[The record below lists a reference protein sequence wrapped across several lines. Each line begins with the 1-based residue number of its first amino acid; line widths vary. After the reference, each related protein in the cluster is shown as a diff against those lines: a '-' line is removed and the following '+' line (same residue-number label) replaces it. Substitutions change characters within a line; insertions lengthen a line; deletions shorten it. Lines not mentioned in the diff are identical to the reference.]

1 MELILKRI
9 ARKEDYTIG
18 HLMVDGKFFADTLED
33 TDRGLT
39 QKMSLSTLLQKKIH
53 SKTAIPTGRYQIVWT
68 YSNHFGKSMPLLM
81 NVPGYAG
88 VRIHSGNSAKDTEGC
103 ILVGKN
109 DKIGWISQSR
119 EYISK
124 LYPII
129 EDACKKGK
137 VYITIE

>member
-109 DKIGWISQSR
+109 DKVGWISQSR
-119 EYISK
+119 EYIAK

-129 EDACKKGK
+129 EAACKKEK
-137 VYITIE
+137 VYITIA

>member
-1 MELILKRI
+1 
-9 ARKEDYTIG
+9 
-18 HLMVDGKFFADTLED
+18 
-33 TDRGLT
+33 
-39 QKMSLSTLLQKKIH
+39 
-53 SKTAIPTGRYQIVWT
+53 
-68 YSNHFGKSMPLLM
+68 M

-129 EDACKKGK
+129 EAACKKEK

>member
-129 EDACKKGK
+129 EAACKKEK

>member
-18 HLMVDGKFFADTLED
+18 HLTVDGKFFADTLED

-129 EDACKKGK
+129 EAACKKEK

>member
-129 EDACKKGK
+129 EDACKKEK

>member
-53 SKTAIPTGRYQIVWT
+53 SKTAIPTGKYQIVWT

-129 EDACKKGK
+129 EAACKKEK
-137 VYITIE
+137 VYMTIE

>member
-124 LYPII
+124 LYPVI
-129 EDACKKGK
+129 EAACKKEK

>member
-18 HLMVDGKFFADTLED
+18 HLIVDGKFFADTLED

-129 EDACKKGK
+129 EAACKKEK

>member
-18 HLMVDGKFFADTLED
+18 HLMVDGKFFAHTLED

-129 EDACKKGK
+129 EAACKKEK

>member
-68 YSNHFGKSMPLLM
+68 YSNHFGKSIPLLM

-129 EDACKKGK
+129 EAACKKEK